1 MKPAGLL
8 QPLPIPTRMWTDVSM
23 DFIEGLPPSNGH
35 TIIKV
40 IVDRLTKHSHFVAL
54 KHPYTVVTI
63 AKAFVANVA
72 RDQPRKWIEWIPLA
86 KLNYNTLIHSST
98 KMTPFEVVYGIPPP
112 SLLAYVPGISHD
124 QAGDEYLHDHDAI
137 LWSAPVEDATW
148 ENEWHFA
155 KSYPDFILADKDH

>member
-1 MKPAGLL
+1 MKPVGLL

-54 KHPYTVVTI
+54 KHPYTAVTV

-72 RDQPRKWIEWIPLA
+72 RLHIIQHP
-86 KLNYNTLIHSST
+86 
-98 KMTPFEVVYGIPPP
+98 
-112 SLLAYVPGISHD
+112 LLATRTRCLLELFSEHYSSCKELSFG
-124 QAGDEYLHDHDAI
+124 
-137 LWSAPVEDATW
+137 
-148 ENEWHFA
+148 
-155 KSYPDFILADKDH
+155 

>member
-54 KHPYTVVTI
+54 KHPCTAVTI

-72 RDQPRKWIEWIPLA
+72 RLHIIP
-86 KLNYNTLIHSST
+86 TSIVSDRDEVFIST
-98 KMTPFEVVYGIPPP
+98 F
-112 SLLAYVPGISHD
+112 
-124 QAGDEYLHDHDAI
+124 
-137 LWSAPVEDATW
+137 
-148 ENEWHFA
+148 
-155 KSYPDFILADKDH
+155 

>member
-1 MKPAGLL
+1 MKLVGLL
-8 QPLPIPTRMWTDVSM
+8 QLLPIPTRMWTDVSM

-72 RDQPRKWIEWIPLA
+72 RLHIIP
-86 KLNYNTLIHSST
+86 TSIVSDRDEVFIST
-98 KMTPFEVVYGIPPP
+98 F
-112 SLLAYVPGISHD
+112 
-124 QAGDEYLHDHDAI
+124 
-137 LWSAPVEDATW
+137 
-148 ENEWHFA
+148 
-155 KSYPDFILADKDH
+155 